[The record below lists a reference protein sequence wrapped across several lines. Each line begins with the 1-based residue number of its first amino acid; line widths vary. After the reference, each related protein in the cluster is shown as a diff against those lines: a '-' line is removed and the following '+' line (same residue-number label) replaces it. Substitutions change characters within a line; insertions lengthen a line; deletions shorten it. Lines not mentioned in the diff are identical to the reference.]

1 MKTVF
6 HSPDPLRLIPDSERL
21 KLLEKNQEKEFKKGS
36 LIFPEGKQANGVYSL
51 RTGKAKLVTT
61 DSQGRVQ
68 IIHLARPGDLM
79 GYRGVLGGDSF
90 SCAAQAIEA
99 STVVFIPK
107 TDFLHLLDKHPTF
120 SHAIIQ
126 LLTSELRRT
135 EHHLAGLARKHVKS
149 RLAETLLE
157 LSETYGFEE
166 DGQTLA
172 VTLTREE
179 FAALVGTATETVIRL
194 LHDMQE
200 QQALKIEGRKLCLTN
215 LNLLKQL
222 AAE

>member
-1 MKTVF
+1 MHTNF
-6 HSPDPLRLIPDSERL
+6 HSPDPINLLDDSTRLQ
-21 KLLEKNQEKEFKKGS
+21 LLEKSQVKAFKKGS

-51 RTGKAKLVTT
+51 RSGKAKLFTT
-61 DSQGRVQ
+61 DSQGREQ

-79 GYRGVLGGDSF
+79 GYRAVLGGDSF
-90 SCAAQAIEA
+90 SCSAQTIEA
-99 STVVFIPK
+99 SEVIVIPK
-107 TDFLHLLDKHPTF
+107 ADFLHLLDSHSKF

-157 LSETYGFEE
+157 LSETYGFESDE
-166 DGQTLA
+166 KTLA

-194 LHDMQE
+194 LHDLQE

-215 LNLLKQL
+215 LSLLKRI
-222 AAE
+222 AEE